1 MVAVWSSGI
10 IAWVMICSGGWYA
23 TTRDDYARLK
33 AATACFAAEPPPAGA
48 ACLALQPSDIQ
59 RAKAAIDR
67 KAFISRL
74 AGTFGAVAA
83 LSVLILSRR
92 QNAP

>member
-1 MVAVWSSGI
+1 
-10 IAWVMICSGGWYA
+10 
-23 TTRDDYARLK
+23 
-33 AATACFAAEPPPAGA
+33 
-48 ACLALQPSDIQ
+48 LALQPSDIQ